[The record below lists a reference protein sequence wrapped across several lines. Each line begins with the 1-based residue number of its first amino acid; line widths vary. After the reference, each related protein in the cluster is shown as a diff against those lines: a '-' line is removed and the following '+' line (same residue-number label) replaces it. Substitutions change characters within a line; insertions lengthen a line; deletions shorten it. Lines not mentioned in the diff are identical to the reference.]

1 MVERY
6 KYLRD
11 RMQGW
16 DQRLEWTWFLILL
29 GGALLFAALSDK
41 GFFATLLNEARTLLQ
56 VG

>member
-16 DQRLEWTWFLILL
+16 DQRLEWTWFFILF

-41 GFFATLLNEARTLLQ
+41 GFFLQ
-56 VG
+56 RF

>member
-41 GFFATLLNEARTLLQ
+41 GFFATLLNEARTLLH

>member
-6 KYLRD
+6 EYLRD
-11 RMQGW
+11 RMSRW
-16 DQRLEWTWFLILL
+16 YERLEWTWFLILL

-41 GFFATLLNEARTLLQ
+41 GFFATLQNEARTLLQ